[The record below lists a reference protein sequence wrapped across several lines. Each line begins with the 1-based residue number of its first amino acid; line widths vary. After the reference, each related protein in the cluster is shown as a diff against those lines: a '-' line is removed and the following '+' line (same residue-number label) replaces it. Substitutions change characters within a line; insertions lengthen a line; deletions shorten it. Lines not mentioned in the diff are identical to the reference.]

1 MHICFISQEYPP
13 ETGWG
18 GIGTY
23 TFEMA
28 HGLAKYGHQ
37 VTVIAHA
44 NGVEKVETYDNVQ
57 VHRIL
62 PAPAFDNKRG
72 LWRLNKY
79 WPGFA
84 WAALKRLQLV
94 HNTKPI
100 HLVEAAEGRAD
111 SLFVLL
117 KRQRLKTIVRLHT
130 ALMFL
135 NQINGIAPNY
145 RHKIQYWQEKRVLQS
160 ADAIT
165 SPSLAILELTRAWT
179 KFDKKKIAVI
189 PNPVNTKTFSP
200 EPVQRL
206 SEVLYVGR
214 LEHQKIFVLAE
225 AIPSILK
232 RNKNVT
238 IRFLGKDSL
247 DNNGM
252 SWQERILASVPSGQR
267 QRLVFQHAR
276 REELVNYYRKA
287 GMATLPSVW
296 ENFPYAILEAMAC
309 GTASVCT
316 CVGGYPELIEDGIS
330 GILVPPSDPAA
341 LVDTICGLADDP
353 AQQERL
359 GKRARERVLDCFAI
373 ERIVPPMVEFYQSVL
388 D

>member
-28 HGLAKYGHQ
+28 HGLAKFGHQ

-44 NGVEKVETYDNVQ
+44 NGVEKVETYDNVK

-84 WAALKRLQLV
+84 WAALKRLRLV
-94 HNTKPI
+94 HHTKPI

-117 KRQRLKTIVRLHT
+117 KRQRPKIVVRLHT

-145 RHKIQYWQEKRVLQS
+145 RHKFQYWQEKRVIQS

-165 SPSLAILELTRAWT
+165 SPTQAMLDLTRTWT
-179 KFDKKKIAVI
+179 KFDSKSVQVI
-189 PNPVNTKTFSP
+189 PNPVNTATFFPAS
-200 EPVQRL
+200 VQRL

-214 LEHQKIFVLAE
+214 LEHRKIFGLAE

-252 SWQERILASVPSGQR
+252 SWRERILASVPPEQR
-267 QRLVFQHAR
+267 HRLVFQHAR
-276 REELVNYYRKA
+276 RKELVHYYRKA
-287 GMATLPSVW
+287 GLATLPSVW

-309 GTASVCT
+309 GTGAVCT
-316 CVGGYPELIEDGIS
+316 RVGGYPELIEDRVS

-341 LVDTICGLADDP
+341 LTEAICELADDP

-359 GKRARERVLDCFAI
+359 GKRARERVLDCFAT
-373 ERIVPPMVEFYQSVL
+373 ERIVPRMLEFYQSVL
-388 D
+388 G